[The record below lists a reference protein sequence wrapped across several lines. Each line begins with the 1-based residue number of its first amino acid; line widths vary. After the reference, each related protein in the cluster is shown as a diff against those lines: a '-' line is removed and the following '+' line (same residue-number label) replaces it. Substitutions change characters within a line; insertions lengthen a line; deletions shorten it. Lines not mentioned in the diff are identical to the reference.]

1 MTHDTA
7 FEQSRI
13 IALEEKLAHQEHA
26 VAELGDALYA
36 QQRRIEAL
44 EDLGRELLEQVR
56 RLREGREGGESAP
69 PHY

>member
-1 MTHDTA
+1 MTHDTTL
-7 FEQSRI
+7 EESRI

-26 VAELGDALYA
+26 VAELSDALYA

-44 EDLGRELLEQVR
+44 EGLGRELLEQVR